1 MGRLRWVGSLN
12 LFVSNAEYRLFYRAL
27 SQKRPIILRTA
38 SDYALPHYSS
48 LLQQTI
54 CREILLWCGS
64 LSSDAWYNREILL
77 WCGSLSSDAWYNRLD
92 AGGHCRRLQYHIFFS
107 GRLQCHIWL
116 LHHIWRLHVIF
127 GVIVAI
133 DISGH
138 VSYMSYLGVC
148 NMHFKSYLASAS
160 HVPSAC
166 HIWRQWLLMLAGV
179 ANNIGVS
186 G

>member
-54 CREILLWCGS
+54 C
-64 LSSDAWYNREILL
+64 REILL

-148 NMHFKSYLASAS
+148 NMHFTSYLASAS

-166 HIWRQWLLMLAGV
+166 HIWRQWLLILAGV
-179 ANNIGVS
+179 AINIGGS